1 MRMSKK
7 RLIIISIVILFGLA
21 GYFTWQHYKNKI
33 AGNALE
39 SMVTNQTDSL
49 YTIKYDSLSFDE
61 ITGHATMKN
70 IRIVPDTD
78 RIKKMDVE
86 NMPDI
91 LLDVTIESLV
101 VTGVQTAKA
110 LNANKIEGDSVI
122 INNPKI
128 ILYSLKPLQKKT
140 IFQNEATALYQ
151 QILGKLDLIKVGFV
165 FVNNVHVKGI
175 DFFTRDNNY
184 ELINGKFVLEDV
196 LIDSSHNLDTN
207 RILFCKQ
214 AAFTVDSFFT
224 YNHNRKELEVKQ
236 VHFLGKQQKLL
247 VNDILVNRFANDS
260 SAPIRLLDA
269 KDLALNGINTN
280 EIVKNKNLFVDTILC
295 RDIIL
300 YELPVENLKTTPG
313 KSQAP
318 VDSTGFTNVYSVYLK
333 HLNFPKL
340 TFVPFAN
347 SNYSIG
353 NISIKLNE
361 VNADRIVQ
369 IENHPMNYTKEAEVN
384 VDRFSLESKD
394 KTYNYNFRNISINSL
409 QKSFHINSF
418 NLVPFAPEQKFADA
432 FHFQK
437 DRFDVKMSGLT
448 LSNIDINRLLDKRI
462 EASELIIDKV
472 DAKIFRDMHKPLQHI
487 SKVGNY
493 PSQMLMQ
500 IGQPVNIEHIK
511 VKNAYVEYREKE
523 TASDSIGVVKL
534 TNTNLDISNVTNI
547 PEAIQKNNEMNISF
561 KTQAL
566 TVIPLT
572 GNFKFLLGNKNGDF
586 FVNGHGKGFDATLLN
601 KVSVPMALVK
611 VNTGKIQSIDF
622 HFKGNNRSAGGSFL
636 MNYDKMKID
645 VLKRDKET
653 NQIKKRGLLS
663 LAANLVV
670 KNSNSGTSVTAK
682 FDRDIYKSFFNLV
695 WKTVFAG
702 MKETLGVPQSLGN

>member
-1 MRMSKK
+1 MQMSKK
-7 RLIIISIVILFGLA
+7 RFIIISVVILLLLT

-33 AGNALE
+33 AGNTLE
-39 SMVTNQTDSL
+39 SIVTNQTDSL

-70 IRIVPDTD
+70 IRIIPDTN
-78 RIKKMDVE
+78 RVKKMEVE

-110 LNANKIEGDSVI
+110 LHANKIEGDSVI
-122 INNPKI
+122 INAPQI

-196 LIDSSHNLDTN
+196 LVDSSHNLDKN

-214 AAFTVDSFFT
+214 AAFTVDSFFA

-247 VNDILVNRFANDS
+247 VNDILINRFANDS

-269 KDLALNGINTN
+269 KELALNGINTN

-300 YELPVENLKTTPG
+300 YELPVENLETTTG
-313 KSQAP
+313 KSSIP

-353 NISIKLNE
+353 NISIKLNG
-361 VNADRIVQ
+361 VDADRIVQ
-369 IENHPMNYTKEAEVN
+369 IENHPMNYTKEAEVK

-409 QKSFHINSF
+409 QKSLHINSF
-418 NLVPFAPEQKFADA
+418 NMVPFAPEQRFADA

-437 DRFDVKMSGLT
+437 DRFDVRMSGLT
-448 LSNIDINRLLDKRI
+448 LTNIDMNRLLDKRI
-462 EASELIIDKV
+462 EASELIIDNV

-493 PSQMLMQ
+493 PSQTLMQ

-523 TASDSIGVVKL
+523 TVSDSIGVVKF

-547 PEAIQKNNEMNISF
+547 PEGIQKNNEMNISF
-561 KTQAL
+561 NTQAL
-566 TVIPLT
+566 TAIPLT
-572 GNFKFLLGNKNGDF
+572 GNFKFLLANKNGDF

-611 VNTGKIQSIDF
+611 INTGKIQSIDF
-622 HFKGNNRSAGGSFL
+622 HFKGNNLSAEGSFL
-636 MNYDKMKID
+636 MNYDRMKIE
-645 VLKRDKET
+645 VLKRDKDT
-653 NQIKKRGLLS
+653 KQIKKRGLLS
-663 LAANLVV
+663 LAANLLVNN
-670 KNSNSGTSVTAK
+670 KNSGTSVTAK
-682 FDRDIYKSFFNLV
+682 FDRNIYKSFFNLV

-702 MKETLGVPQSLGN
+702 MKETLGVPQPVGN

>member
-7 RLIIISIVILFGLA
+7 RLIIISVVILLGLA
-21 GYFTWQHYKNKI
+21 GYFTWQHYKNRI
-33 AGNALE
+33 AGNTLE

-78 RIKKMDVE
+78 RIKKMNVE

-110 LNANKIEGDSVI
+110 LHANKIEGDSVI
-122 INNPKI
+122 INNPQI

-313 KSQAP
+313 KSPAP

-448 LSNIDINRLLDKRI
+448 LSNININRLLDKRI
-462 EASELIIDKV
+462 EASELIIDNV

-500 IGQPVNIEHIK
+500 IGQPVNIEDIK

-523 TASDSIGVVKL
+523 TASDSIGVVKF

-566 TVIPLT
+566 TAIPLT
-572 GNFKFLLGNKNGDF
+572 GNFKFLLGNKNGEF

-611 VNTGKIQSIDF
+611 INTGKIQSIDF
-622 HFKGNNRSAGGSFL
+622 HFKGNNRSAGGRFL

-670 KNSNSGTSVTAK
+670 KNNNSGTSVTAK